1 VASAAAKHQTNHHDK
16 PMARKNQKKEPKKE
30 SPRSGELINSKE
42 LRKFNNNRR
51 SAADGEVPL
60 AKMARTTESLI
71 NAEENNVITAD
82 ALRNEWAKR
91 ATWEAAPASGDSD
104 SGSASSR
111 SAQTQEEMASHQVRA
126 ALDLIEALM
135 RPKEVVRGPKPSN
148 CSVVPGQITVHGD
161 KNGSHHLSFTEV
173 SAAGPVR
180 NTSCSRPSR
189 CTAATRPHWSS
200 SLALTLQD
208 LKEQA
213 RASPCM
219 QYINSLTYTRE
230 TSFWF
235 NPDCLQ

>member
-1 VASAAAKHQTNHHDK
+1 
-16 PMARKNQKKEPKKE
+16 M
-30 SPRSGELINSKE
+30 
-42 LRKFNNNRR
+42 
-51 SAADGEVPL
+51 
-60 AKMARTTESLI
+60 
-71 NAEENNVITAD
+71 
-82 ALRNEWAKR
+82 
-91 ATWEAAPASGDSD
+91 TWEAAPASGDSD

-161 KNGSHHLSFTEV
+161 KKGSHHLSFTEV
-173 SAAGPVR
+173 SAAGPSTVCA
-180 NTSCSRPSR
+180 TQAAADQAAAQLPLGHVGPRPR
-189 CTAATRPHWSS
+189 WSS

-208 LKEQA
+208 LNEQA

-219 QYINSLTYTRE
+219 QYINSLTYTRK